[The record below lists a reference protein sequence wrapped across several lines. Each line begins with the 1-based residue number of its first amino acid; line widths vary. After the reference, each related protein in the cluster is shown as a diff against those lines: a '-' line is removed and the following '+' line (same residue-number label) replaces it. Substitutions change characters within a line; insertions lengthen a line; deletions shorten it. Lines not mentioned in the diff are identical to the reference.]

1 MRVIGIVVFS
11 AVVISVWV
19 SCSAGNSFFGDHIEE
34 GRIEYDVSFPH
45 MEDDNVMSSILPEKM
60 SMAFKGNKYNSEFN
74 TYGGVFKNKICV
86 DTENRQYSQ
95 MLKIF
100 KKRLACDYDKVD
112 IDEMMLDFP
121 PFTIIES
128 DIVDTLAGIPCKK
141 AKGVFYDLDA
151 EEIDI
156 YYTDR
161 IKVENPNWC
170 SPFSEL
176 DGFLMGYDVDMF
188 DIRLRLTAKNIEMVE
203 IDDSEFSIAD
213 DYKMV
218 SYKYIKIEIEKLMES
233 FDI

>member
-1 MRVIGIVVFS
+1 MRVIGIVIVLLG
-11 AVVISVWV
+11 AITVWM
-19 SCSAGNSFFGDHIEE
+19 SCNTDNSFFGDTIEE
-34 GRIEYDVSFPH
+34 GRIEYAVSFPH
-45 MEDDNVMSSILPEKM
+45 MEVDNVMASILPEKM
-60 SMAFKGNKYNSEFN
+60 TISFKDDRYHSEFN

-86 DTENRQYSQ
+86 DTRNRQYSQ

-100 KKRLACDYDKVD
+100 KKRLACEYDKVD

-128 DIVDTLAGIPCKK
+128 GLNDTLAGIPCKR
-141 AKGVFYDLDA
+141 AKGVFYDLGSED
-151 EEIDI
+151 IDI

-161 IKVENPNWC
+161 IKVDNPNWC

-176 DGFLMGYDVDMF
+176 DGFLLGYDVDMF
-188 DIRLRLTAKNIEMVE
+188 DIRLRLTAENLSEELV
-203 IDDSEFSIAD
+203 DDAEFQVSE
-213 DYKMV
+213 DYKLV

>member
-1 MRVIGIVVFS
+1 MIVFT
-11 AVVISVWV
+11 VWV
-19 SCSAGNSFFGDHIEE
+19 SCTEDNSIFGDYIEE
-34 GRIEYDVSFPH
+34 GRIEYAVSFPH
-45 MEDDNVMSSILPEKM
+45 MEPDNVMSSILPEKM
-60 SMAFKGNKYNSEFN
+60 YVNFKGNKYNSEFN
-74 TYGGVFKNKICV
+74 TYGGVFKNRITV
-86 DTENRQYSQ
+86 DTEQRKYSQ

-100 KKRLACDYDKVD
+100 KKRLACEYDKVD

-121 PFTIIES
+121 PFTIIQS
-128 DIVDTLAGIPCKK
+128 DIIDTLAGIPCKK
-141 AKGVFYDLDA
+141 AKGVFYDIEA

-161 IKVENPNWC
+161 IKVKNPNWC

-188 DIRLRLTAKNIEMVE
+188 DIRLRLTAKNLEQMP
-203 IDDSEFSIAD
+203 IDESEFSMAE

-218 SYKYIKIEIEKLMES
+218 SYKYIKVEIEKLMDS

>member
-1 MRVIGIVVFS
+1 M
-11 AVVISVWV
+11 
-19 SCSAGNSFFGDHIEE
+19 SCSSDKSIFGDYIEE
-34 GRIEYDVSFPH
+34 GKIEFDVSFPH
-45 MEDDNVMSSILPEKM
+45 IEEDNVMSSILPEKM
-60 SMAFKGNKYNSEFN
+60 SMTFKGNRYNSEFN

-86 DTENRQYSQ
+86 DTENREYSQ

-100 KKRLACDYDKVD
+100 KKRLACNYDKVD

-141 AKGVFYDLDA
+141 AKGVFYDLDT

-156 YYTDR
+156 YYTDK
-161 IKVENPNWC
+161 IKVDNPNWC

-188 DIRLRLTAKNIEMVE
+188 DIRLRLTAQNIEEVE
-203 IDDSEFSIAD
+203 VSEDEFLIAD

-218 SYKYIKIEIEKLMES
+218 SYKYIKVEIEKLMES